1 MFISNFKRHVLL
13 ALLLLFAAVTTAVAQ
28 SGPSLGELATQEEVE
43 KWDISIAPDGLTLPS
58 GEGSALRGEEV
69 YRKHCLRCHGEG
81 AEGGD
86 GLADP
91 LVGGIGSLA
100 SGEHAIKTV
109 GSYWPYATT
118 IFDYV
123 RRAMPYDLPMS
134 LSNDDVYAVTAYVLA
149 LNEIIEPTE
158 VLNSTTL
165 PDVEMPNRTGFVI
178 HWPEFN

>member
-1 MFISNFKRHVLL
+1 MSISDFRWHVLW
-13 ALLLLFAAVTTAVAQ
+13 LLMLLVAAVTTAFAQ

-58 GEGSALRGEEV
+58 GEGSARRGEEV
-69 YRKHCLRCHGEG
+69 YQKHCLRCHGEG

-100 SGEHAIKTV
+100 SGEHVIKTV

-134 LSNDDVYAVTAYVLA
+134 LSNDDVYAVTAYLLA
-149 LNEIIEPTE
+149 LNDIIEPTE
-158 VLNSTTL
+158 TLNSMTL
-165 PDVEMPNRTGFVI
+165 PDVVMPNHDGFVF
-178 HWPEFN
+178 HWPESN

>member
-1 MFISNFKRHVLL
+1 MSISDFRWHASLVLTTVL
-13 ALLLLFAAVTTAVAQ
+13 VSAASAFAQ
-28 SGPSLGELATQEEVE
+28 SGPSLGEAVTPEEVA
-43 KWDISIAPDGLTLPS
+43 KWDISIAPDGSTLPP
-58 GEGSALRGEEV
+58 GEGSAPRGKEV
-69 YRKHCLRCHGEG
+69 YRKHCLRCHGES

-100 SGEHAIKTV
+100 SELPIKTV

-134 LSNDDVYAVTAYVLA
+134 LTNDDVYAVTAYVLE
-149 LNEIIEPTE
+149 LNDIIQPTD
-158 VLNSTTL
+158 VLNSITL
-165 PDVEMPNRTGFVI
+165 PKIEMPNRHGFVI
-178 HWPEFN
+178 HWPESD

>member
-1 MFISNFKRHVLL
+1 MSISDVRGHISLTLVLSFIW
-13 ALLLLFAAVTTAVAQ
+13 VTSAFAQ
-28 SGPSLGELATQEEVE
+28 SGPSLGELVTPEEVE

-58 GEGSALRGEEV
+58 GEGTAVRGKEV
-69 YRKHCLRCHGEG
+69 YRKHCLRCHGERG
-81 AEGGD
+81 EGGD

-100 SGEHAIKTV
+100 SGESAIKTV

-134 LSNDDVYAVTAYVLA
+134 LSNDDVYAVTAYVLV
-149 LNEIIEPTE
+149 LNDIIEPAK
-158 VLNSTTL
+158 VINSTTL
-165 PDVEMPNRTGFVI
+165 PDVEMPNRHGFII
-178 HWPEFN
+178 HWPEPN

>member
-1 MFISNFKRHVLL
+1 M
-13 ALLLLFAAVTTAVAQ
+13 
-28 SGPSLGELATQEEVE
+28 
-43 KWDISIAPDGLTLPS
+43 
-58 GEGSALRGEEV
+58 

-86 GLADP
+86 GLADR

-100 SGEHAIKTV
+100 SESPIKTV

-134 LSNDDVYAVTAYVLA
+134 LTNDDVYAVTAYVLV
-149 LNEIIEPTE
+149 LNDIIEPTD
-158 VLNSTTL
+158 VLNSITL
-165 PDVEMPNRTGFVI
+165 PNIEMPNRHGFVI
-178 HWPEFN
+178 HWPESD

>member
-1 MFISNFKRHVLL
+1 MSISDFRWHASLVLTTVL
-13 ALLLLFAAVTTAVAQ
+13 VSAASAFAQ
-28 SGPSLGELATQEEVE
+28 SGPSLGEAVTPEEVA
-43 KWDISIAPDGLTLPS
+43 KWDISIAPDGSTLPS
-58 GEGSALRGEEV
+58 GEGSAPRGKEV
-69 YRKHCLRCHGEG
+69 YRKHCLRCHGES

-100 SGEHAIKTV
+100 SESPIKTV

-134 LSNDDVYAVTAYVLA
+134 LTNDDVYAVTAYVLA
-149 LNEIIEPTE
+149 LNDIIQPTD
-158 VLNSTTL
+158 VLNSITL
-165 PDVEMPNRTGFVI
+165 PKIEMPNRHGFVI
-178 HWPEFN
+178 HWPESD